1 MTSYIESL
9 AWIFIGV
16 LVEVLLS
23 WSTFVAVPQ
32 TKRSFSRGRDL
43 PNAVLI
49 VGEATQTAARSD

>member
-49 VGEATQTAARSD
+49 VGEAP